1 MKTTYSPSRIG
12 SFNNCKL
19 AYKYKYIDR
28 LVSDIQTIERFRG
41 SIAHEALEEFYKL
54 IKAGSV
60 KPVEWLLDKYE
71 ELWRKN
77 YSSSIKIVKKE
88 LTAEDYYNKGRQSI
102 IDYYNKY
109 KPFDKAKVIDTERM
123 LSFNVKHN
131 KIEYPFR
138 GILDRLDWDDKE
150 NMFEIHDYKVT
161 NRLMTQEEADE
172 DWQLGL
178 YYVALKEKW
187 PDVKKVKLV
196 WHSLLFNKEIISSR
210 KEEQANELQEK
221 VIERIKEIESCAD
234 FYPQKSA
241 LCDWCDFQN
250 ICPLWK
256 HSKEMEELPVNEYKK
271 DSGVKLVAKYKELEE
286 AKNEHKEEIYEIE
299 EEQEKIKEAAVE
311 FAKREKISII
321 DGPDAQ
327 LKVDIR
333 EDFRAPTRNENQEK
347 WESLREVLKKVGK
360 YEEVSTV
367 NANMLNYRI
376 KKWPSEIIDKISK
389 FLIKKMRETVRLIKK

>member
-1 MKTTYSPSRIG
+1 MKTIYSPSRIG
-12 SFNNCKL
+12 LFDNCNR

-41 SIAHEALEEFYKL
+41 SVAHETLEEFYKL

-60 KPVEWLLDKYE
+60 KPVEWILDKYE
-71 ELWRKN
+71 ELWEKN
-77 YSSSIKIVKKE
+77 YTSSIKIVKKE
-88 LTAEDYYNKGRQSI
+88 LTAKDYYNKGRQSI
-102 IDYYNKY
+102 IDYYDKY
-109 KPFDKAKVIDTERM
+109 KPFDQAKVIDTERM
-123 LSFNVKHN
+123 LSFTVKHN
-131 KIEYPFR
+131 GREYPFC
-138 GILDRLDWDDKE
+138 GKLDRLDWDDKE
-150 NMFEIHDYKVT
+150 NMFEIHDYKLT
-161 NRLMTQEEADE
+161 NRLMTQEEADK

-187 PDVKKVKLV
+187 PDVKKVRLI
-196 WHSLLFNKEIISSR
+196 WHSLLFNKEITSFRS
-210 KEEQANELQEK
+210 EEEANMLQK
-221 VIERIKEIESCAD
+221 MVIEKIEEIKSCLD

-256 HSKEMEELPVNEYKK
+256 HLKEMEELPVNEYKK
-271 DSGVKLVAKYKELEE
+271 DTGVKLVTKYKELEE
-286 AKNEHKEEIYEIE
+286 AKNELKEEIYKIE
-299 EEQEKIKEAAVE
+299 EEQEKIKEAAIE
-311 FAKREKISII
+311 FAKRENISII

-333 EDFRAPTRNENQEK
+333 EELKAPTRSEDQEK
-347 WESLREVLKKVGK
+347 WENLREVLKQEGK

-376 KKWPSEIIDKISK
+376 RTWPSEIIDKISK
-389 FLIKKMRETVRLIKK
+389 FLIRKRREMVRLIKK

>member
-1 MKTTYSPSRIG
+1 MKTIYSPSRIG

-28 LVSDIQTIERFRG
+28 LISDIQTIERFRG
-41 SIAHEALEEFYKL
+41 SVAHEALEEFYKL

-60 KPVEWLLDKYE
+60 KPIEWVLDKYE

-109 KPFDKAKVIDTERM
+109 KPFDKAKVIDTERL
-123 LSFNVKHN
+123 LSFTVEHN
-131 KIEYPFR
+131 GIGYPFR
-138 GILDRLDWDDKE
+138 GILDRLDWNDQE
-150 NMFEIHDYKVT
+150 NMFEIHDYKVS
-161 NRLMTQEEADE
+161 NRLMTQKEADE

-187 PDVKKVKLV
+187 PDVKKVKLI

-241 LCDWCDFQN
+241 LCNWCDFQN

-271 DSGVKLVAKYKELEE
+271 DPGVKLVAKYKELEE
-286 AKNEHKEEIYEIE
+286 AKNEHKEEIHEIE

-311 FAKREKISII
+311 FAKRENISII

-333 EDFRAPTRNENQEK
+333 DELRAPTRSENQEK
-347 WESLREVLKKVGK
+347 WESLREILKEVGK

-367 NANMLNYRI
+367 NANMLNYRM
-376 KKWPSEIIDKISK
+376 KKWPSEIIGKISK